1 MTDRRASMMATLA
14 DIRSKP
20 STSNRVA
27 AAANIERGI
36 ANIAEAIARIPR
48 GGEKVRNMTF
58 HDKECL
64 MHIADDPSRSDA
76 ERDRAQYILNG
87 NGDITKFDALFL
99 NRATGNE

>member
-1 MTDRRASMMATLA
+1 MMATLA

-20 STSNRVA
+20 STPNRVA

-48 GGEKVRNMTF
+48 GGERVRNMTF

-64 MHIADDPSRSDA
+64 MLIADDSSRPEA
-76 ERDRAQYILNG
+76 ERDRAKYILAG
-87 NGDITKFDALFL
+87 NGDITRFDALFID
-99 NRATGNE
+99 RATGKH